1 MLDTLNFCYNIF
13 LILAYTS
20 VLSFGVCLNMMRKR
34 NIAVPV
40 IGLFAVF
47 LVDEVIIFMTE
58 FLPNFVA
65 GYNKTFIH
73 TPSVKTVVF
82 LGAAFFTLRIWCVLT
97 RTQFSP
103 VQGIIL
109 IALGLWLIFIPMLNK
124 GALESWLFF
133 EGYQVF
139 LIAVSSYGLWKL
151 ARLNPGDYEGPFG
164 WIRLALVLTILISV
178 AIILEDYYVIF
189 HIDNYN
195 IENGSL
201 FIFSRCFSEDVLRL
215 VYTAFFFRLFYKQF
229 RLSWMTD
236 SDESGHQAA
245 PEPQTPEAPPAPQI
259 SPDAAADY
267 KQLKFA
273 QEILLTERERE
284 VCCLLLQ
291 GNTNQEIADR
301 LHISTGT
308 VKAHIHSIF
317 QKAQV
322 THRYEL
328 LRQFDAFS
336 PEQTS

>member
-1 MLDTLNFCYNIF
+1 M
-13 LILAYTS
+13 
-20 VLSFGVCLNMMRKR
+20 
-34 NIAVPV
+34 
-40 IGLFAVF
+40 
-47 LVDEVIIFMTE
+47 
-58 FLPNFVA
+58 
-65 GYNKTFIH
+65 
-73 TPSVKTVVF
+73 
-82 LGAAFFTLRIWCVLT
+82 
-97 RTQFSP
+97 
-103 VQGIIL
+103 
-109 IALGLWLIFIPMLNK
+109 
-124 GALESWLFF
+124 
-133 EGYQVF
+133 
-139 LIAVSSYGLWKL
+139 
-151 ARLNPGDYEGPFG
+151 
-164 WIRLALVLTILISV
+164 LTILISI

-195 IENGSL
+195 IEDGSL
-201 FIFSRCFSEDVLRL
+201 YIFSRCFSEDVLRL
-215 VYTAFFFRLFYKQF
+215 VYTVFFFRLFYKQF

-236 SDESGHQAA
+236 SDDSGHPAA